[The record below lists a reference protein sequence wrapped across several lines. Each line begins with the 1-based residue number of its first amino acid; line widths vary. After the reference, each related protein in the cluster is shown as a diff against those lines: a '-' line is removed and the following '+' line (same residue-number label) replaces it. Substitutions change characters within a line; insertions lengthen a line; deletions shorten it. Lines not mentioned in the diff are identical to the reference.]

1 MDKREANR
9 KFEGLELTN
18 QQLIERLSAAEARAE
33 ELERENENLRQTV
46 LTIQCGQR
54 QRAMLNTTGFPAPE
68 ATKSKRLQIIKDTEM
83 VDLESDGIK
92 LIDFDRQMMK
102 LD

>member
-1 MDKREANR
+1 
-9 KFEGLELTN
+9 
-18 QQLIERLSAAEARAE
+18 
-33 ELERENENLRQTV
+33 
-46 LTIQCGQR
+46 
-54 QRAMLNTTGFPAPE
+54 MLNTTGFPAPE
-68 ATKSKRLQIIKDTEM
+68 PTKSKRLQIIKDTEM